1 MIDKD
6 TFELSSKIT
15 FEDFKGQFICTFRD
29 LHSLREQ
36 ASADFKQ
43 RPKNTGPG
51 GWDENRQY
59 EYLMSSTLNLALSSP
74 IYLRDLESSID
85 VYRKH
90 LFTLDKDDSDDY
102 KKAIKI
108 EKIIK
113 KLEQRIKKYGRY
125 HILDGQ
131 HRCDFVWET
140 LGLFSD
146 RYLPVPD
153 RTNNTMWIT
162 DREGKT
168 RTTALLGADK
178 KPLKFSNLDE
188 DTQEFI
194 NNIKCRIV
202 IVKNLTE
209 ENASH
214 FFKVVNVNYHMTP
227 FLLEWT
233 ISLNETK
240 EWIEDLLSNNPI
252 LFNKEKQNG
261 LFDRMTG
268 KDGKPETSYDTTYC
282 GEFRIVCEMIALYH
296 YHRKQYNQ
304 FDYDFEKVISVLKPD
319 FEPQPNIL
327 NMVKE
332 NLIAI
337 ADATYDNADFENLSR
352 TQLYD
357 VMSILFALESKSHP
371 ARVIDGLWDTD
382 LELKSKKEIIIKI
395 LETID
400 LLKEENLYLHNKGEW
415 QVVKTQRTTRSIPK
429 KRELWMYY
437 FKKDENGNYNRVQTT
452 YKEDFIPNSDLF
464 LKVVPN
470 EHCYLAHT
478 RDQNNIH
485 ERDKMILKRLE
496 QNISL
501 YKQYGWLIE
510 PRQSANRNKFAKSI
524 VRNTGMLNGERV
536 ISVKGAQV
544 SDGHIDPYSN
554 SQNESLSNLRPENI
568 TYNIKKGKRNLG

>member
-1 MIDKD
+1 MIDKF
-6 TFELSSKIT
+6 TFETSVDIQM
-15 FEDFKGQFICTFRD
+15 EDYKGQTVCTLKD
-29 LHSLREQ
+29 LHSLKEK
-36 ASADFKQ
+36 ASANFDQ

-51 GWDENRQY
+51 GWDEDRQY
-59 EYLMSSTLNLALSSP
+59 EYLMSSALGLALASP

-90 LFTLDKDDSDDY
+90 LHTLDKADSEDY

-140 LGLFSD
+140 LGIDSNRF
-146 RYLPVPD
+146 LPVPD
-153 RTNNTMWIT
+153 YRNNTMWIR
-162 DREGKT
+162 DSKGKT

-188 DTQEFI
+188 DSQEFI
-194 NNIKCRIV
+194 NNIKCRII
-202 IVKNLTE
+202 IVKNLTD
-209 ENASH
+209 ENAAL
-214 FFKVVNVNYHMTP
+214 FFKTVNVNYHMTP

-240 EWIEDLLSNNPI
+240 EWIEELLSNNPV
-252 LFNKEKQNG
+252 LFNRENQTG

-268 KDGKPETSYDTTYC
+268 KDGKAETSYDTKYC
-282 GEFRIVCEMIALYH
+282 GEFRIVCELIALYQ
-296 YHRKQYNQ
+296 YHRKQYNH
-304 FDYDFEKVISVLKPD
+304 FDYDFDKVISVLKPD

-327 NMVKE
+327 NMIKE

-337 ADATYDNADFENLSR
+337 ADATYGNADFENLSR
-352 TQLYD
+352 VQLYD

-371 ARVIDGLWDTD
+371 VRTVDGLWDTD
-382 LELKSKKEIIIKI
+382 LEIKSKKDIVIKI

-415 QVVKTQRTTRSIPK
+415 QVVKTQLTTRSKPK
-429 KRELWMYY
+429 KREFWQYY
-437 FKKDENGNYNRVQTT
+437 FKKDENGNYKRVYTT
-452 YKEDFIPNSDLF
+452 YKEDFISDTDLY

-496 QNISL
+496 ENIPL
-501 YKQYGWLIE
+501 FKQYGWLIE
-510 PRQSANRNKFAKSI
+510 PRQSGNRNKFAKSI
-524 VRNTGMLNGERV
+524 VRNTGMLNGEKV